1 MERSEEEGK
10 AVMENRKE
18 GDKGERKGGGGRAIC
33 SSEMWRFL
41 FTSN

>member
-1 MERSEEEGK
+1 MEKSYEEGK

-18 GDKGERKGGGGRAIC
+18 GDKGERKGGGRAIC